1 VEEAKSPVVS
11 VRDADLYATS
21 FKLENG
27 VEIKDRVFCVGFNKT
42 GTRSLLNSFEILDLG
57 PVASCNM
64 KLTQG
69 IFETG
74 SYEEALRYARD
85 YRSFKDRPWN
95 VWDMYIHL
103 DERFPGSYFI
113 LTVREPESWWRSVD
127 RWITVQKPSMGS
139 IYRKHLRSSSPSKE
153 SMIEAYLRHNREITE
168 YFDGRDC
175 FLVMN
180 LEEGDGWEKLCPFL
194 DLPIPDFPFPHSN
207 RQNYRLPETFLPV
220 IRRLGEILDR
230 IRVGKGRWLWKMR
243 RPRDSDA

>member
-180 LEEGDGWEKLCPFL
+180 LEEGDGSYSRLSLSSLEPAKLQTSG
-194 DLPIPDFPFPHSN
+194 DLLTGNSPPGRDPGQDQGRKGTMALEDAPAA
-207 RQNYRLPETFLPV
+207 RL
-220 IRRLGEILDR
+220 
-230 IRVGKGRWLWKMR
+230 
-243 RPRDSDA
+243 